1 MNMKKEQDATFKTNH
16 SVLDFEFVA
25 IKLKHLN
32 LHTGKFSN
40 QAIEKVKKYYKTK
53 HSKQANLIQT
63 VSDYINNYN
72 TWLDLSKFIQATS
85 RASKKASG
93 RSLNPTI
100 AGSKRLFIFILSL
113 FLSIVLI
120 V

>member
-1 MNMKKEQDATFKTNH
+1 MKKEQDATFKTNH

-40 QAIEKVKKYYKTK
+40 QAKEKVKYYKTK
-53 HSKQANLIQT
+53 HSRQANFIQT
-63 VSDYINNYN
+63 VSDYIINNYN
-72 TWLDLSKFIQATS
+72 TWLDLPMFIQATS